1 MAIRLATAR
10 LATAALTA
18 VLACAAPLAAAQAFP
33 ATTVRFVVPFAPG
46 GGADAVG
53 RMVSQKL
60 AERWG
65 QPVVVENRP
74 GGATGIA
81 AEFVA
86 KSAPD
91 GHTLLMAAN
100 ETMAIN
106 PSLFRKLAYDPARDF
121 TPVSGLVAGRHVLLV
136 HPSVPAKN
144 VAELVAHLKAN
155 PGRLSYGSPGN
166 GSTSHLNMEAFKS
179 MAGVDMQH
187 VPYKG
192 AAPAM
197 TDLLGGRIQ
206 AILINLALAMPHH
219 AGGKLNILAVASETR
234 SPVMPQMP
242 TVAEAG
248 YKGFESL
255 FWFGLV
261 APAATPKAVVDKI
274 SADAQWAVN
283 LPEIRD
289 QKLAQQG
296 IEAWAQGPEP
306 FAAQIRRET
315 ERFSQLIKRLAVT
328 AD

>member
-1 MAIRLATAR
+1 MAHRLTLIAIA
-10 LATAALTA
+10 LALIWT
-18 VLACAAPLAAAQAFP
+18 VPLAAAQAFP
-33 ATTVRFVVPFAPG
+33 SKTVRFVVPFAPG

-65 QPVVVENRP
+65 QAVVVENRP

-86 KSAPD
+86 KATPD
-91 GHTLLMAAN
+91 GHTLLMVAN

-106 PSLFRKLAYDPARDF
+106 PSLFRKLTYDPSRDF

-136 HPSVPAKN
+136 HPSLPAKN
-144 VAELVAHLKAN
+144 VAELVAHLKTN

-166 GSTSHLNMEAFKS
+166 GSTSHLNMESFKS
-179 MAGVDMQH
+179 MTSVDIQH
-187 VPYKG
+187 IPYKG

-206 AILINLALAMPHH
+206 VILINLALAIPHH
-219 AGGKLNILAVASETR
+219 ASGKLNMLAVASDTR
-234 SPVMPQMP
+234 SPLIPQMP

-255 FWFGLV
+255 FWFGIA
-261 APAATPKAVVDKI
+261 APAATPKAVVEQI
-274 SADAQWAVN
+274 SADAQWVVN

-296 IEAWAQGPEP
+296 MEAWPLGPEL

-315 ERFSQLIKRLAVT
+315 ERFSQLIKRLEIT